1 MSLTKPQELL
11 DKFSELDNKV
21 SIIEKHL
28 ETDSKNYES
37 QQKQINLLK
46 EKVTNQKKT
55 LNWQQGFIIAIL
67 IVVFVSFVGFI
78 IDASRFHGNK
88 AEQYQETIE
97 KLRKENI
104 ELKIQ
109 NKVDSYLKEQKQNK
123 NKPEKTEQ

>member
-1 MSLTKPQELL
+1 METRIYTPKEL
-11 DKFSELDNKV
+11 NKV
-21 SIIEKHL
+21 V
-28 ETDSKNYES
+28 
-37 QQKQINLLK
+37 QKQEEKLYSQGKEISLNNKLLK
-46 EKVTNQKKT
+46 WTT
-55 LNWQQGFIIAIL
+55 GFMIAI
-67 IVVFVSFVGFI
+67 IITCFISFVSFI
-78 IDASRFHGNK
+78 IDAWRFHGNK